1 MFVGHTLAPLTPMT
15 TTAAGR
21 SIGPGQIAGA
31 ALIALWHPVA
41 PQPAA
46 LLGLGAVGEVVAEA
60 QLALLVQRV
69 DLTWQL
75 IVAIVNV
82 LAHKGLQTGLVG
94 FPIGKEN
101 TGNSSE

>member
-1 MFVGHTLAPLTPMT
+1 M
-15 TTAAGR
+15 
-21 SIGPGQIAGA
+21 
-31 ALIALWHPVA
+31 
-41 PQPAA
+41 
-46 LLGLGAVGEVVAEA
+46 GAVGEVVAEA

-82 LAHKGLQTGLVG
+82 LAHKCLQTGLVG

-101 TGNSSE
+101 TGNSPK